1 MFLNFSV
8 YKEHSYFLAYLSEH
22 FLHVLD
28 YTFKPVS
35 NENVEVI
42 KRNGKILVFG
52 AHASDC
58 KKKKKKR
65 EATQKTLKR

>member
-8 YKEHSYFLAYLSEH
+8 YREHDYSLACLSEH
-22 FLHVLD
+22 FLNVLD

-42 KRNGKILVFG
+42 KRDCKISVFG
-52 AHASDC
+52 VRAND
-58 KKKKKKR
+58 
-65 EATQKTLKR
+65 